1 MRSEV
6 TEELKYS
13 KAMKIWIVLLLV
25 AVVAAEQKRE
35 AEPSGYGYRTPL
47 YRPSFHPSVYSPYGV
62 GLHQPYRALG
72 VARHPYGGTSYVG
85 PTVHRGRREADPGYV
100 LATPYLRTPARV
112 SGYETHVQHPGFGF
126 SYQRQHQVH
135 YPGYYYY

>member
-1 MRSEV
+1 
-6 TEELKYS
+6 
-13 KAMKIWIVLLLV
+13 MKIWIVLLLV

-47 YRPSFHPSVYSPYGV
+47 YRSSFHPGAYSSYGH
-62 GLHQPYRALG
+62 GLRQSYPVSG

-85 PTVHRGRREADPGYV
+85 PTVYRGKREADPGYV
-100 LATPYLRTPARV
+100 PYSPYLRTPARV
-112 SGYETHVQHPGFGF
+112 SGYETQVHHPGYGY

-135 YPGYYYY
+135 YPGYYRHY